1 MAKQIHPSRTAVL
14 AQVTEQ
20 SPEVIDA
27 AVARLG
33 GEVMRRP
40 EVEVEQE
47 IAAAQDA
54 ELKASLEARKELEKA
69 HHEKHK
75 EDAHAKVE
83 ELKSRF
89 HRTSAGAP
97 A

>member
-1 MAKQIHPSRTAVL
+1 M
-14 AQVTEQ
+14 
-20 SPEVIDA
+20 
-27 AVARLG
+27 ARLG

-40 EVEVEQE
+40 AVEVEQE
-47 IAAAQDA
+47 IAAAQEA
-54 ELKASLEARKELEKA
+54 ERKAEARGPQGAAEGAPRED
-69 HHEKHK
+69 K

-83 ELKSRF
+83 ELKSKF